1 MWGKPAGGFK
11 WKWYP
16 AIAIAVLAALCLGSA
31 WVFSHVSLEIETQPV
46 GLEPLSTPE
55 AEVPK
60 PPEASP
66 TVVPSPLPTPKASPV
81 EPKASPVE
89 PKNDSLAVA
98 KSGSGTAFV
107 RQGALRIS
115 NPTSYPIRVALLT
128 KKAAKNSDPA
138 TSASES
144 QPAFDLPAHW
154 DFDPQ
159 EGSSKG
165 LIVSLPDRAI
175 KVKPGDVLVAFAQD
189 GSRRYWGPYVV
200 GATAQPVWSPK
211 AAEWQLVLE
220 P

>member
-31 WVFSHVSLEIETQPV
+31 WVFSHVSLEIETQPGV
-46 GLEPLSTPE
+46 LEPLSTPD
-55 AEVPK
+55 ADVPK
-60 PPEASP
+60 QPAASP
-66 TVVPSPLPTPKASPV
+66 KVAPVPSPLLT
-81 EPKASPVE
+81 PKASPVE

-98 KSGSGTAFV
+98 KSSSETAFV

-128 KKAAKNSDPA
+128 KKATRNSNLA
-138 TSASES
+138 TSGSEGQS
-144 QPAFDLPAHW
+144 GFDLPAHW

-159 EGSSKG
+159 EGGSKG
-165 LIVSLPDRAI
+165 LIVSLPDLVI
-175 KVKPGDVLVAFAQD
+175 KVKPGDILVAFAQD

-200 GATAQPVWSPK
+200 GDTPQPVWSPK

>member
-1 MWGKPAGGFK
+1 MWGKPARAIK

-16 AIAIAVLAALCLGSA
+16 AIAIVAVAVLSLGSV
-31 WVFSHVSLEIETQPV
+31 WVFSHVSLEIQTQPA
-46 GLEPLSTPE
+46 GLEPLSPSE

-60 PPEASP
+60 PEISP
-66 TVVPSPLPTPKASPV
+66 TAAPSSIPTPSVKPTVLA
-81 EPKASPVE
+81 E
-89 PKNDSLAVA
+89 DSL
-98 KSGSGTAFV
+98 SGSSPSDSGSAFV

-128 KKAAKNSDPA
+128 KKATKSLDAS
-138 TSASES
+138 TSGSES
-144 QPAFDLPAHW
+144 QAGYDLPAHW

-165 LIVSLPDRAI
+165 LLVSLPDRPI
-175 KVKPGDVLVAFAQD
+175 KVKPGDILVAFAQD

-200 GATAQPVWSPK
+200 GATSQPAWSPK
-211 AAEWQLVLE
+211 LVEWQLVLA